1 MGDGN
6 VGLDG
11 FDEEFHVAKTELLAG
26 GEPGVGDGLAVEK
39 SSVGGVLVEQ
49 VDTVVGEGNLGVV
62 RGDAGV
68 REVEFARGV
77 APDAVDAETEFDG
90 LLAEAGGLD
99 EEACHEII

>member
-11 FDEEFHVAKTELLAG
+11 FNEELHVAEAELLAG
-26 GEPGVGDGLAVEK
+26 IEPGVGHGLAVEK
-39 SSVGGVLVEQ
+39 GSVGGMVVEQ
-49 VDTVVGEGNLGVV
+49 VDAVVGEGDLGVV